1 MVMDL
6 EFMKMKIEAMS
17 KVNQIEVLR
26 ILKNTPNAKINE
38 NKSGVFVNMSFLPI
52 ATITEIET
60 YIQYVE
66 EQEESLQTVELQKD
80 DFKNEYFD

>member
-1 MVMDL
+1 MMDL
-6 EFMKMKIEAMS
+6 ECMKMKIESMS

-26 ILKNTPNAKINE
+26 ILKNGSSVKINE
-38 NKSGVFVNMSFLPI
+38 NKSGVFVNLSFLPV
-52 ATITEIET
+52 TTVTDIET

>member
-1 MVMDL
+1 MDL
-6 EFMKMKIEAMS
+6 EFMKMKIESMS

-26 ILKNTPNAKINE
+26 ILKNGSSVKINE
-38 NKSGVFVNMSFLPI
+38 NKSGVFVNLSFLPV
-52 ATITEIET
+52 TTVTDIET

>member
-1 MVMDL
+1 MMDL
-6 EFMKMKIEAMS
+6 EFMKMKIESMS

-26 ILKNTPNAKINE
+26 ILKNGSSVKINE
-38 NKSGVFVNMSFLPI
+38 NKSGVFVNLSFLPV
-52 ATITEIET
+52 TTVTDIET